1 MINRKHD
8 HDRVSIKD
16 ELESR
21 IKDWQAL
28 VENIELFKKIIDE
41 NYYQYQYLVKYLD
54 NEDLFKSDLKIK
66 SPSRHI
72 DKDVQEFNKK
82 FEEVKTMMS

>member
-21 IKDWQAL
+21 IKNWQVL
-28 VENIELFKKIIDE
+28 VENVELYKKIIDE
-41 NYYQYQYLVKYLD
+41 NYYQYQYLIKYLD
-54 NEDLFKSDLKIK
+54 NEDLLKTDLKIK
-66 SPSRHI
+66 GPSH
-72 DKDVQEFNKK
+72 
-82 FEEVKTMMS
+82 